1 MSGWCAC
8 HSELFHQERV
18 LELGSG
24 SDRKDSRK
32 GLCMDIWKCGKS
44 WHKQIHVSS
53 LALWHIIYHDPFGD
67 SDMDSGGMVQS
78 LLVYRIVYMRFLGLR
93 LPKNHVRTVSHRL
106 PQQTLQALVC
116 HLSES

>member
-1 MSGWCAC
+1 MARVVINKFMSPRL
-8 HSELFHQERV
+8 H
-18 LELGSG
+18 
-24 SDRKDSRK
+24 
-32 GLCMDIWKCGKS
+32 CG
-44 WHKQIHVSS
+44 I
-53 LALWHIIYHDPFGD
+53 LYHDPFGD
-67 SDMDSGGMVQS
+67 SDVDSGGMVQS